1 VREHRGFRRVAR
13 LPLLAVLTAGALAF
27 PATPALAEGTDTV
40 VALVNEE
47 REAAGCSPVTVDDA
61 LTDAALGHSRDQS
74 ERGEM
79 GHEGSDGSRVGDRA
93 TEAGYQWRSIGENVA
108 SGTTSPQRAMEL
120 WMESSGHR
128 ENILDCKFQHIGVAQ
143 VGGYWTQDFGRPR

>member
-1 VREHRGFRRVAR
+1 MRELRGLRRAAR
-13 LPLLAVLTAGALAF
+13 LPLLAVLTAGALVV
-27 PATPALAEGTDTV
+27 PATPALADDADTV

-47 REAAGCSPVTVDDA
+47 REAAGCSPVSVDDA
-61 LTDAALGHSRDQS
+61 LTEAAGRHSRDQA

-93 TEAGYQWRSIGENVA
+93 TDAGYRWSSIGENVA
-108 SGTTSPQRAMEL
+108 SGTTSPERAMQL

-128 ENILDCKFQHIGVAQ
+128 KNILNCKFQDIGVAR
-143 VGGYWTQDFGRPR
+143 VDGYWTQDFGTPR

>member
-1 VREHRGFRRVAR
+1 VREHRGLRRVAR
-13 LPLLAVLTAGALAF
+13 LPLLAVLAAGALTLSG
-27 PATPALAEGTDTV
+27 TPAFADEADTV

-47 REAAGCSPVTVDDA
+47 REAAGCSPVAVDDE
-61 LTDAALGHSRDQS
+61 LTEAAQGHSRDQA

-93 TEAGYQWRSIGENVA
+93 TEAGYRWSSVGENVA
-108 SGTTSPQRAMEL
+108 SGTTSASRAMEM

-128 ENILDCKFQHIGVAQ
+128 ENILNCKFQDIGVAQ
-143 VGGYWTQDFGRPR
+143 VDGYWTQDFGKPQ